1 MSIEAAPGRASAS
14 AEEPAGGSSGS
25 RPSGGRALFPW
36 AGPARLRRRW
46 IRIAQGCAPLLL
58 FVLAGC
64 LGANK
69 PAVSAADARFRL
81 SDSLAGMIR
90 VDTAR
95 MADVESD
102 LNLTGKV
109 AFDEDQVIKVYPPVG
124 GAAVEVK
131 AELGDYVQKGA
142 VLAVIKSADVAGYEQ
157 QRIAA
162 EANEQIAKKNL
173 EAAEDMHATGVASEK
188 DLITAQRE
196 YAKAQAEAKR
206 MREIYSIYDLSEGS
220 GYLVKAPISG
230 FIVEKKINKG
240 MQLRPDNSDNL
251 FTISN
256 LDEVWVTANIYETDI
271 GKVKAGYDADVT
283 TLSYEGKVFKGKVD
297 KVFNVLDPETKV
309 MKVRIRLPNPG
320 YLLKPEMFASVDVHY
335 KEGGAMTEIPEEAV
349 IFDKSRDYVVVYRD
363 RSDVETREV
372 KVFKT
377 AAGRAWVSAGINPGE
392 RVISR
397 YHLLVYDEL
406 NGG

>member
-1 MSIEAAPGRASAS
+1 
-14 AEEPAGGSSGS
+14 
-25 RPSGGRALFPW
+25 
-36 AGPARLRRRW
+36 
-46 IRIAQGCAPLLL
+46 
-58 FVLAGC
+58 
-64 LGANK
+64 
-69 PAVSAADARFRL
+69 VSAADARFRL

-173 EAAEDMHATGVASEK
+173 EAAEDMHASGVASEK

-320 YLLKPEMFASVDVHY
+320 YLLKPEMFASVNVHY

-372 KVFKT
+372 KIFKT